1 MAELLIR
8 ASTMDAALLRRIYGF
23 GEGRGSAPVRP
34 TRIVVDA
41 HVPVSSRGDDV
52 ITVARRAG
60 VPFLIDPQT
69 FYLQGAQHADDP
81 WAALPFGRA
90 DKLTPT
96 DLEVFAQE
104 ELVAQSVEHQMS
116 HGATAIIPPYVH
128 LDRLDDGWIDVQAGL
143 WYRTRRYLDRGNIA
157 LPTTAVLALGW
168 RALHPVHGPAALAPA
183 LAALSALSPNEVA
196 LAASKADQ
204 GVRTHDRVMDLIL
217 MIERLRRDYAV
228 IAWQQGHLGEICVA
242 AGAAGYECGIGWRE
256 SCDLGTR
263 ANAHRHPPPSGAR
276 SARPVYIPQLGRSI
290 PKRSVEAIREHRD
303 LWMRMICVDTECCPP
318 GGAALLGDARAHAI
332 VQRVR
337 NLDEIARIDR
347 PVWRWQHLAGTAD
360 DGLDLANR
368 INRRSRAAT
377 GLSQVNTRALA
388 AISAVSHTRRVDVR
402 SRRVA

>member
-1 MAELLIR
+1 MAELLVR

-81 WAALPFGRA
+81 WASLPFGHPA
-90 DKLTPT
+90 KFTATNLD
-96 DLEVFAQE
+96 VFAQE
-104 ELVAQSVEHQMS
+104 EMVAQTVEYQVS

-128 LDRLDDGWIDVQAGL
+128 LDRLDDGWIDAQAGL
-143 WYRTRRYLDRGNIA
+143 WNRTRRYLDRENIA
-157 LPTTAVLALGW
+157 LPITAVLALGW
-168 RALHPVHGPAALAPA
+168 RALHPVHGPAALAPV
-183 LAALSALSPNEVA
+183 LAALSALAPSEVA

-217 MIERLRRDYAV
+217 MIERLRRDYPV

-242 AGAAGYECGIGWRE
+242 AGAVGYECGIGWRE

-263 ANAHRHPPPSGAR
+263 ANAHRNPPIGGGQIRPSGLH
-276 SARPVYIPQLGRSI
+276 PQVG
-290 PKRSVEAIREHRD
+290 P
-303 LWMRMICVDTECCPP
+303 
-318 GGAALLGDARAHAI
+318 
-332 VQRVR
+332 
-337 NLDEIARIDR
+337 
-347 PVWRWQHLAGTAD
+347 QHPQAF
-360 DGLDLANR
+360 R
-368 INRRSRAAT
+368 
-377 GLSQVNTRALA
+377 
-388 AISAVSHTRRVDVR
+388 
-402 SRRVA
+402 